1 MNINYEK
8 RESNF
13 TLVSKFDH
21 TKNNILLLGKAD
33 TYEQRCAVINP
44 RGKKSAVDLYG
55 INSELYN
62 AYSACIDVTEEYNV
76 FTVNCRT
83 YLDFLTV
90 MESVLHYNFSYVV
103 PMGIRLEDTFY
114 NPSSKKYEYYID
126 YFLYLIE
133 EYQSITTI
141 IMTNNHAKDYD
152 DIDKYLRYCKKSFND
167 YYKHMVADNNNY
179 VLFEKNGSDM
189 LYVLNNLKDV
199 KYANAVLAAQLSVEN
214 YTMYPKNV
222 SFEPYYSF
230 DKNDISNYS
239 FCYHKYNHLLNST
252 SIDNLVNLRLADD
265 VYKNALIDTM
275 IKCVLRKL
283 NLDKYKGRLYNAY
296 IKLQIQN
303 SLEVELDSMIG
314 LYFKDYKINNVGFV
328 KTEMTSGYIYIELSV
343 MPYGFMD
350 YINVVMEV

>member
-8 RESNF
+8 RENNF
-13 TLVSKFDH
+13 SIVSKFDH

-44 RGKKSAVDLYG
+44 RGKKNAMDLYG
-55 INSELYN
+55 ANSELYD
-62 AYSACIDVTEEYNV
+62 AYSACIDVTGEYNV

-90 MESVLHYNFSYVV
+90 MESILHYNFSYVV

-114 NPSSKKYEYYID
+114 NPSSKQYEYYIN

-133 EYQSITTI
+133 KYQSMTTI
-141 IMTNNHAKDYD
+141 IITNDHAKDYD
-152 DIDKYLRYCKKSFND
+152 TIDEYLAYCNNSLNE
-167 YYKHMVADNNNY
+167 YYKYTISNNANNI
-179 VLFEKNGSDM
+179 LFERNGSD
-189 LYVLNNLKDV
+189 LVYVLNNLEDA
-199 KYANAVLAAQLSVEN
+199 KYANAILAGQLSIEN
-214 YTMYPKNV
+214 FSIYPKNI
-222 SFEPYYSF
+222 SLKTYYDI
-230 DKNDISNYS
+230 DKNDIENYS
-239 FCYHKYNHLLNST
+239 CCYHKYNYLLNST
-252 SIDNLVNLRLADD
+252 SIDNLVNLRLAND
-265 VYKNALIDTM
+265 VYKNILIDTM
-275 IKCVLRKL
+275 IKCILRKL

-296 IKLQIQN
+296 IKLQIQS
-303 SLEVELDSMIG
+303 SLKVELDNMIG

>member
-8 RESNF
+8 RENNF
-13 TLVSKFDH
+13 TLVSKFDP

-44 RGKKSAVDLYG
+44 RGKKNA
-55 INSELYN
+55 SELYGEDSELYKSY
-62 AYSACIDVTEEYNV
+62 AACIDITGEYNV

-103 PMGIRLEDTFY
+103 PMGIKLEDTFF
-114 NPSSKKYEYYID
+114 NTSSQQYEYYID

-133 EYQSITTI
+133 TYQSITTI
-141 IMTNNHAKDYD
+141 IMTNNHSKDYET
-152 DIDKYLRYCKKSFND
+152 IDRYLKYCNKAMNEYRKHVAIDND
-167 YYKHMVADNNNY
+167 NF
-179 VLFEKNGSDM
+179 LLLEKNGSD
-189 LYVLNNLKDV
+189 LIYILNNLENIP
-199 KYANAVLAAQLSVEN
+199 YANAVLAAQLSNEN
-214 YTMYPKNV
+214 YTMYPRNV
-222 SFEPYYSF
+222 SFKTYYDI
-230 DKNDISNYS
+230 DKNDIGSQSY
-239 FCYHKYNHLLNST
+239 CYHKYNYLLGST
-252 SIDNLVNLRLADD
+252 SIDNLINLRLIDD

-275 IKCVLRKL
+275 IKTVLRKL
-283 NLDKYKGRLYNAY
+283 NLDKFKGRLYYAY

-303 SLEVELDSMIG
+303 ALEVELDSMLG

-328 KTEMTSGYIYIELSV
+328 KTEITSGYIYIELSV
-343 MPYGFMD
+343 MPYGFID

>member
-62 AYSACIDVTEEYNV
+62 AYSACIDVTGEYNV

-90 MESVLHYNFSYVV
+90 MESILHYNFSYVV
-103 PMGIRLEDTFY
+103 PMGIRLEDTFF
-114 NPSSKKYEYYID
+114 NIESGKYEYYID
-126 YFLYLIE
+126 YFMYLIE

-141 IMTNNHAKDYD
+141 LMTGNHAKDYD
-152 DIDKYLRYCKKSFND
+152 DIDKFIRYNNKVLND
-167 YYKHMVADNNNY
+167 YYNNALADKDNY
-179 VLFEKNGSDM
+179 SLFEKNGSDIA
-189 LYVLNNLKDV
+189 YIINNLDTID
-199 KYANAVLAAQLSVEN
+199 YANAVLAAQLAIEDYTKYPVEVKYN
-214 YTMYPKNV
+214 TVYDL
-222 SFEPYYSF
+222 
-230 DKNDISNYS
+230 DKNDIGDNSYS
-239 FCYHKYNHLLNST
+239 YHKLNYLTASS
-252 SIDNLVNLRLADD
+252 SIDNLVNLRMSKD
-265 VYKNALIDTM
+265 VYKNMLIDTM
-275 IKCVLRKL
+275 IKTVLRKL
-283 NLDKYKGRLYNAY
+283 DLSKYKGRLYNAY

-303 SLEVELDSMIG
+303 SLKCILDEMIG
-314 LYFKDYKINNVGFV
+314 KYFKNYQINNIGFI
-328 KTEMTSGYIYIELSV
+328 KTEMTAGYIYIELSI

>member
-62 AYSACIDVTEEYNV
+62 AYSACIDVTGEYNV

-90 MESVLHYNFSYVV
+90 MESILHYNFSYVV

-114 NPSSKKYEYYID
+114 NPSSKQYEYYID

-167 YYKHMVADNNNY
+167 YYKHMAADNNNY

-199 KYANAVLAAQLSVEN
+199 KYANAVLAAQLSIEN
-214 YTMYPKNV
+214 YTMYPNNI

-230 DKNDISNYS
+230 DKNDIGNYS
-239 FCYHKYNHLLNST
+239 FCYHKYSHLLNST
-252 SIDNLVNLRLADD
+252 SIDNLVNLRLAND

-303 SLEVELDSMIG
+303 SLEVELDSMVG